1 VVIFFVGVLVA
12 SPPMD
17 LLPTVMIVFGAMMAA
32 CGGYML
38 SGWRSSRDE
47 QRRIYA
53 RLASNDATRASI
65 TSSSFPTARGVT
77 LSGVPEATIWLL
89 ALNIILT
96 LVIESGFLN
105 TRNSPNRACAQVCG
119 STQLSV

>member
-1 VVIFFVGVLVA
+1 
-12 SPPMD
+12 MD
-17 LLPTVMIVFGAMMAA
+17 LLPTVIIVFGAMVAA

-38 SGWRSSRDE
+38 SGWLSSRDE

-65 TSSSFPTARGVT
+65 TSSSFPTAQGVT
-77 LSGVPEATIWLL
+77 LSGDPEATVWLL

-96 LVIESGFLN
+96 LVIVMMLII
-105 TRNSPNRACAQVCG
+105 
-119 STQLSV
+119 